1 MKIRIKQVKEDA
13 IKVGDIVKLRGT
25 DGSMRYKVM
34 KEREMFGNK
43 MKAYVVKSMDSD
55 FGGVAKGTESE
66 FSEDQ
71 LQKYAEGGM
80 MEKGG
85 KVGKD
90 DFINVNEVS
99 DNPEGDQLVL
109 RFLQGIAKKFDY
121 PVAQAARFVKERIK
135 KLGYNEALDPVGKED
150 SDVDNDGDTDK
161 SDKYLQAKRDAISKN
176 IKEDHEVG
184 MAQNL
189 LDDIIKNAAELKLKV
204 GAEEKNLAGWIQDH
218 ISQAQN
224 FINQANT
231 GFHEEEISEGNGDD
245 MSAEQEFQK
254 LMKTYD
260 WYFEMS
266 DDDRAYTRGKALNR
280 QLYDLAKFIG
290 PERAI
295 EIFNQYAPKGRPGE
309 EHFSRTITSID
320 QLR

>member
-13 IKVGDIVKLRGT
+13 I
-25 DGSMRYKVM
+25 
-34 KEREMFGNK
+34 
-43 MKAYVVKSMDSD
+43 
-55 FGGVAKGTESE
+55 
-66 FSEDQ
+66 
-71 LQKYAEGGM
+71 
-80 MEKGG
+80 G
-85 KVGKD
+85 KVDLLSRDLYKLKMANAISNTFHDKIHQLIRIGDLAKAEEFLNRVKPGKD
-90 DFINVNEVS
+90 DFINV
-99 DNPEGDQLVL
+99 
-109 RFLQGIAKKFDY
+109 
-121 PVAQAARFVKERIK
+121 
-135 KLGYNEALDPVGKED
+135 EALDKVGKED
-150 SDVDNDGDTDK
+150 SDIDNDGDTDK

-266 DDDRAYTRGKALNR
+266 DDDRAYDRGKALNR

-290 PERAI
+290 TDKAI
-295 EIFNQYAPKGRPGE
+295 EIFNQYAPKGKPGQ